1 MRFLHGALGGRP
13 GAGGKRFGTVYLHEP
28 QSASNPAI
36 RLRDDGASEPGWV

>member
-1 MRFLHGALGGRP
+1 MRFLHGALGGPSGRR
-13 GAGGKRFGTVYLHEP
+13 GMRFGTVYLHEP